1 MSHSDISKMKPVST
15 VRKSHGHH
23 RNMNALKDPEELE
36 RIEKAK
42 NKRIQ
47 VEKGKKRHKHFKP
60 VRKFDQEYGILK
72 SFQTMFRTGTTD
84 RRTKKNQ
91 T

>member
-1 MSHSDISKMKPVST
+1 MKNYSIYSDIPKLELSRELTSVSHSDISKMKPVST

-47 VEKGKKRHKHFKP
+47 VEKGKKRHKHFN
-60 VRKFDQEYGILK
+60 
-72 SFQTMFRTGTTD
+72 
-84 RRTKKNQ
+84 NQ
-91 T
+91 